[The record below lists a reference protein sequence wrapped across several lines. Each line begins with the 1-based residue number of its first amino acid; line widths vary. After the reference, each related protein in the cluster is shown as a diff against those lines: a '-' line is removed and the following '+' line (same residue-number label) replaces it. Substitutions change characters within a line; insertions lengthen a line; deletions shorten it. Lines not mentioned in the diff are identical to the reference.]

1 MKQPSSGIMTKYY
14 IQSGNASWTVQ
25 AKDAEGA
32 ALWLLNQTIQPYL
45 PLTKPGESSSEDEDR
60 LFGIL
65 EGLAQ
70 LAPEIQVSQ
79 IGPGHTD
86 AGRFDT
92 GEIFNTWRRLS
103 SSLDRLFDS
112 FN

>member
-1 MKQPSSGIMTKYY
+1 MTKYY
-14 IQSGNASWTVQ
+14 IQSGDVSWIVQ

-32 ALWLLNQTIQPYL
+32 ALWLLHQTIQPFL
-45 PLTKPGESSSEDEDR
+45 PQAGSQGSACEDEDR

-79 IGPGHTD
+79 IGSGHME
-86 AGRFDT
+86 AGQFDT

-103 SSLDRLFDS
+103 SSLDKLFDS